1 MSPISPARLLEAET
15 GLDLKELKESCWTFC
30 FSSPCILM
38 DLGHLA
44 DLAVLTLALRILSP
58 DSPNL
63 IFVQSI
69 GETWKSL
76 LQDNLVP
83 TIDPGERVSKV

>member
-1 MSPISPARLLEAET
+1 
-15 GLDLKELKESCWTFC
+15 
-30 FSSPCILM
+30 M

-63 IFVQSI
+63 IFVHSI

-76 LQDNLVP
+76 GSLVP